1 MDDRLF
7 AARENLIETY
17 WRLGLTV
24 GDLTNHQQT
33 PFRLLTSPRPLSV
46 ANMALDFQDRDPALV
61 QAHLVELR
69 KVAARYPSF
78 RVLSC
83 DGDPVDLVQFAPTVG
98 MEVENRLHLLTAASS
113 CQSGLVLSEATEE
126 NDRVRIAEFMVD
138 QFPHRRNPSLR
149 ELIVRAN
156 SQAKHRLF
164 FQGVAAHPQA
174 ALMLSETPNGVGL
187 YNLCVTPKLRGQGL
201 GSQLFGWAEK
211 WARERTK
218 PLVLQSFPQLLPFYE
233 RQGCVVVGEF
243 RALRLR

>member
-46 ANMALDFQDRDPALV
+46 ANMALDFQDRDPAQV
-61 QAHLVELR
+61 RAHLHDLR
-69 KVAARYPSF
+69 EVAVRYPSF

-83 DGDPVDLVQFAPTVG
+83 DGDPVDLVQFAPAVG
-98 MEVENRLHLLTAASS
+98 MEVENRLHLLTASLPR
-113 CQSGLVLSEATEE
+113 QSDLTLSEATESL
-126 NDRVRIAEFMVD
+126 DRVRIAEFMVD
-138 QFPHRRNPSLR
+138 QFPHRRNPELR
-149 ELIVRAN
+149 ALIVRAN
-156 SQAKHRLF
+156 SQAEHRLCYL
-164 FQGVAAHPQA
+164 GAPSHPQA
-174 ALMLSETPNGVGL
+174 ALMLSETPSGVGL
-187 YNLCVTPKLRGQGL
+187 YNLCVAPKLRGKGL
-201 GSQLFGWAEK
+201 GSQLFCWAEK
-211 WARERTK
+211 WASERTK

-243 RALRLR
+243 RSLRLR